1 MTLCCRGVRGAITV
15 ESNAREAILEATRE
29 LLQAMAEANGIQPAD
44 IASIIFTITS
54 DLNAAYPAQ
63 AAREL
68 GWRHTPLMCAMEIPV
83 PAGLPRCVRVLI
95 HWNTEKNQEEIIH
108 VYLRDAQTLRPD
120 LTGGS

>member
-1 MTLCCRGVRGAITV
+1 MALCCRGVRGAITV
-15 ESNAREAILEATRE
+15 ESNTSEAILQATRE
-29 LLQAMAEANGIQPAD
+29 LLLAMAEANGITPAD
-44 IASIIFTITS
+44 IASIIFTVTP

-68 GWRHTPLMCAMEIPV
+68 GWRHTPLMCAVEIPV
-83 PAGLPRCVRVLI
+83 PAGLPRCVRVLM
-95 HWNTEKNQEEIIH
+95 HWNTEKRPEEIVH

>member
-1 MTLCCRGVRGAITV
+1 MALCCRGVRGAITV
-15 ESNAREAILEATRE
+15 ESNTPEAILQATRE
-29 LLQAMAEANGIQPAD
+29 LLLAMAEANGITPAD
-44 IASIIFTITS
+44 IASIIFTVTP

-68 GWRHTPLMCAMEIPV
+68 DWRHTPLMCATEIPV
-83 PAGLPRCVRVLI
+83 PAGLPRCVRVLM
-95 HWNTEKNQEEIIH
+95 HWNTEKRQEEIVH

>member
-1 MTLCCRGVRGAITV
+1 MALCCRGVRGAITV
-15 ESNAREAILEATRE
+15 ESNTQEAILEATRE

-44 IASIIFTITS
+44 IASVIFTVTP

-68 GWRHTPLMCAMEIPV
+68 GWRHTPLMCAVEIPV
-83 PAGLPRCVRVLI
+83 PASLPRCVRVLM
-95 HWNTEKNQEEIIH
+95 HWNTEKSPEEIVH

>member
-1 MTLCCRGVRGAITV
+1 MALCCRGVRGAITV
-15 ESNAREAILEATRE
+15 ESNTPEAILQATRE
-29 LLQAMAEANGIQPAD
+29 LLLAMAEANGITPAD
-44 IASIIFTITS
+44 IASIIFTVTP

-68 GWRHTPLMCAMEIPV
+68 GWRHTPLMCATEIPV
-83 PAGLPRCVRVLI
+83 PAGLPRCVRVLM
-95 HWNTEKNQEEIIH
+95 HWNTEKRQEEIVH